1 MGSKWELVITDTN
14 GLAQEKAVKA
24 GQKVSVKAEST
35 SGYRL
40 IRKDKE
46 IILPVDAAWNEAWI
60 GTSSGNKPYIIGDSA
75 ISGSSRVVIHN
86 GTEHAQAN
94 VQDLQPGSQY
104 EVGGL
109 AQAENYNFN
118 GYVHEVI
125 YYLRALNTSEKIV
138 IQNYLS
144 AKWGTDLA
152 SSIDFYTGDNLV
164 KGDYDYNVTG
174 ILKQNSSNVI
184 SGKSSVLTIVS
195 SASDG
200 FLKDVGDAV
209 FVGSKGEGVVTSEL
223 PSNTIATVRSN
234 TVWHL
239 DVTDTATKG
248 GHIDLTFDLKKLGM
262 GVSGDARDYVLFWR
276 SGTSG
281 QFYEI
286 AGAEDVFDG
295 SVFFANLQIDISASD
310 SLIQTSE
317 SLIKD
322 GYFTVGSKDI
332 AAPEYHSVEISD
344 NTISLCF
351 DEYLDENSIPDA
363 SAFSIDINGARTITA
378 VTVSGLKVLLT
389 IDGDA
394 ITDADSIT
402 LNYTQPVDSPLAN
415 LSGHAI
421 ANLNNFLFGSAGDN
435 TLVGTAGV
443 DVIVGGMS
451 LIHI

>member
-1 MGSKWELVITDTN
+1 M
-14 GLAQEKAVKA
+14 
-24 GQKVSVKAEST
+24 
-35 SGYRL
+35 
-40 IRKDKE
+40 
-46 IILPVDAAWNEAWI
+46 
-60 GTSSGNKPYIIGDSA
+60 
-75 ISGSSRVVIHN
+75 
-86 GTEHAQAN
+86 
-94 VQDLQPGSQY
+94 
-104 EVGGL
+104 
-109 AQAENYNFN
+109 
-118 GYVHEVI
+118 
-125 YYLRALNTSEKIV
+125 
-138 IQNYLS
+138 
-144 AKWGTDLA
+144 
-152 SSIDFYTGDNLV
+152 
-164 KGDYDYNVTG
+164 
-174 ILKQNSSNVI
+174 
-184 SGKSSVLTIVS
+184 
-195 SASDG
+195 
-200 FLKDVGDAV
+200 
-209 FVGSKGEGVVTSEL
+209 
-223 PSNTIATVRSN
+223 
-234 TVWHL
+234 
-239 DVTDTATKG
+239 
-248 GHIDLTFDLKKLGM
+248 
-262 GVSGDARDYVLFWR
+262 LFWR

-332 AAPEYHSVEISD
+332 AAPEYHSVEISG

-421 ANLNNFLFGSAGDN
+421 ANLNNFLFGSAGDD

-443 DVIVGGMS
+443 DVIVGGEGVDILTGNGGLDIFDYNHPDDGDDIITDFTAGASGDRLDLIDLLKGYNSTSTDADFVTVTDDNANTIVGIDVNGRVGGAFSADLSIS
-451 LIHI
+451 LTGVTGYTLEDMINSGNIVL